1 MKNRRASEWDFEKK
15 IRRVEKGTKKVDKY
29 RKSLYNMLS
38 DEDNYYEE
46 SLYEDEYS
54 SGKKRSEV
62 NRNDKRR

>member
-38 DEDNYYEE
+38 DEDTYYEE
-46 SLYEDEYS
+46 SFYEDEIS

-62 NRNDKRR
+62 NRNYKRR

>member
-38 DEDNYYEE
+38 DEDTYYEE
-46 SLYEDEYS
+46 SFYEDEIS

>member
-46 SLYEDEYS
+46 SFYEDEIS